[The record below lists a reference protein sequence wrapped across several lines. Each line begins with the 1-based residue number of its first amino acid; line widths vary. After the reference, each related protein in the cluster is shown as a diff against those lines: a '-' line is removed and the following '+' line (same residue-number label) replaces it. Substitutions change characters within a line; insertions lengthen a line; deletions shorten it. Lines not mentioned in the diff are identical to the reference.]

1 MGDIVVLWDFKVWTK
16 GEQTTMFGTTE
27 ASYGEVIEEYCFL
40 KQRTKDMAE
49 VTEYGK
55 DFSSLGESTWI
66 YDIMICSIDP
76 Y

>member
-1 MGDIVVLWDFKVWTK
+1 MQVIASAKGGKVLYEIVRYP
-16 GEQTTMFGTTE
+16 QRNNR
-27 ASYGEVIEEYCFL
+27 EVIVEYCFL